1 MSVKYD
7 TEHIG
12 QIIKEYITKELAYG
26 RSDLD
31 LTDEFPLI
39 EQSIIDS
46 MGIFRLMTFME
57 EEFGLVLE
65 PEELRL
71 ENFESVQAIKS
82 LVLSKSAPAEA

>member
-7 TEHIG
+7 AEHIG
-12 QIIKEYITKELAYG
+12 QIIKEYISQELAYN
-26 RSDLD
+26 RPDLV

-57 EEFGLVLE
+57 EEFGILLE
-65 PEELRL
+65 QEDLLL
-71 ENFESVQAIKS
+71 ENFESLQAIKS
-82 LVLSKSAPAEA
+82 LVLSKSEG